1 MHTKHLFT
9 FIKHNETI
17 RIGKLINTEDTYL
30 NIRLSGELLAD
41 RLPDVV
47 GDLVQ
52 IYRPSLLHVGFPLYS
67 PLSRVIQPMSRYL
80 PRRCILQE
88 TNLTG
93 KLDLALFY

>member
-17 RIGKLINTEDTYL
+17 RIGKLIDTEDTYL

-41 RLPDVV
+41 RLPGVV

-52 IYRPSLLHVGFPLYS
+52 IYRPSLLHVGY
-67 PLSRVIQPMSRYL
+67 SRYI
-80 PRRCILQE
+80 PRYL
-88 TNLTG
+88 G
-93 KLDLALFY
+93 LFNQCPAISLGDVFFRKPI